1 MIKVD
6 VVRVL
11 NEIVKRRRARDMVR
25 ESSSMTDARV
35 EEVLLATL
43 RRQRLEMRDDEF
55 RRKYLEY
62 IKEHRT

>member
-55 RRKYLEY
+55 RQKYLEY
-62 IKEHRT
+62 IKEHR